1 LPEPKLPEEFPPGHV
16 YCVLASMCVLS
27 LIDCLLK
34 LLKQH
39 TFVVVDYGYRLYV
52 YDCHH
57 NPQQQQHQHV
67 GDNNNNNNKNN
78 KTIHNKN
85 NNKNK
90 NKNSNDDNNSN
101 RAGQFV

>member
-67 GDNNNNNNKNN
+67 GDNNNNNKNN